1 MDAKALE
8 PPTIAKMRLL
18 FNNYEQDTT
27 VNEHVTA
34 NERKEEND
42 FLDAVMATS
51 VMRQAM
57 LFLQQKGLVTPDPK
71 THRDLV
77 KELWFTQYSRG
88 MGKIG
93 SSGFEHVFVHEVKN
107 GTIIGFHNWVYVNEE
122 EQAGRFDYKGYMK
135 EQDIGTVS
143 LHNARC
149 VGGISNPAFIF
160 AFAEGKSAE
169 DTLLAPGPQ
178 QAGGHHV
185 CGHLTGAGAGAV
197 HSLLPTASGSHL
209 PRLPGQQQV
218 RHCHLLV
225 ALSRQEPHRQCLP

>member
-1 MDAKALE
+1 MRHHSRKYYTLLHHIHLTSVSTAFRLLARLLTVDAKALE
-8 PPTIAKMRLL
+8 PATIAKMRLL
-18 FNNYEQDTT
+18 FNNYEEDTT

-42 FLDAVMATS
+42 FLDAVMATG

-107 GTIIGFHNWVYVNEE
+107 GTIIGFHNWVYVSEE

-143 LHNARC
+143 RS
-149 VGGISNPAFIF
+149 VQSVRIQSNPSSSI
-160 AFAEGKSAE
+160 
-169 DTLLAPGPQ
+169 
-178 QAGGHHV
+178 HHSF
-185 CGHLTGAGAGAV
+185 C
-197 HSLLPTASGSHL
+197 
-209 PRLPGQQQV
+209 R
-218 RHCHLLV
+218 REKC
-225 ALSRQEPHRQCLP
+225 

>member
-1 MDAKALE
+1 MAMQLMHSTSAFLLFLFIFLLLDRLLTVDAKALE
-8 PPTIAKMRLL
+8 PATIAKMRLL

-34 NERKEEND
+34 NERKEENE

-57 LFLQQKGLVTPDPK
+57 LFLQQKGLVSPDPK

-107 GTIIGFHNWVYVNEE
+107 GTIIGFHNWVYVSEE

-143 LHNARC
+143 L
-149 VGGISNPAFIF
+149 ISW
-160 AFAEGKSAE
+160 
-169 DTLLAPGPQ
+169 
-178 QAGGHHV
+178 
-185 CGHLTGAGAGAV
+185 
-197 HSLLPTASGSHL
+197 
-209 PRLPGQQQV
+209 
-218 RHCHLLV
+218 
-225 ALSRQEPHRQCLP
+225 QCAM